1 MVFNV
6 KCILELFKKLLFK
19 NVNIYV
25 LFIIYWFRFWLS
37 GVCMVWLFL
46 LFKSF
51 ISNFDVYNGE
61 VCSGYN
67 IFIRECEMIGFGGVE
82 GLCVGNIK

>member
-1 MVFNV
+1 
-6 KCILELFKKLLFK
+6 
-19 NVNIYV
+19 
-25 LFIIYWFRFWLS
+25 
-37 GVCMVWLFL
+37 MVWLFL